1 METLAA
7 EYIVCVIE
15 AILTIS
21 FCIYVLKDR
30 LVAGLRFLIPYTLL
44 LAFAGSFVSM
54 ASMLFMA
61 SVLPWQ
67 IDYSMVNIPLWLGV
81 GYFSIRYCTQERG
94 SRILLIF
101 LLAQQVS
108 QLCRSVTFFIYGTWF
123 PPLAE
128 ADFSWID
135 ILGFGLPAL
144 LITPCLASLC
154 RKLYQKLLLIDAR
167 SYKRLWLIPLFF
179 VLLYFVQ
186 VILFPI
192 YDFAMANAMKAMI
205 LLSAF
210 VTYSQTVSAVTN
222 AVKFAQEAQ
231 YRTQLAHQVD
241 LQQARME
248 DLENHTEEIK
258 RIRHDS
264 RQHAAVLRGLLEKG
278 AVEKA
283 LAYLDDYEDSMK
295 AAVQPPLC
303 ENYVA
308 DTLCRR
314 YETLA
319 MQADIKTELNLQ
331 LPAKPGV
338 AGSDLAVIL
347 GNLWENAVAAAVD
360 AQGTHRFI
368 HLKVRCDRKQL
379 LIHMENGY
387 SGMIYPQGDGF
398 LSTKPGRQKAEGVG
412 IASIRAVAMRY
423 GGIADFQYTPDTFS
437 ASVLLYPETVPC
449 SGG

>member
-1 METLAA
+1 METLLA
-7 EYIVCVIE
+7 EYFVCVME
-15 AILTIS
+15 ALLTIG

-30 LVAGLRFLIPYTLL
+30 LVIRPKLLIAYTLF

-54 ASMLFMA
+54 AAALLLA
-61 SVLPWQ
+61 SLLPWEM
-67 IDYSMVNIPLWLGV
+67 DYSMISVPLWLGV
-81 GYFSIRYCTQERG
+81 GYFSIRYGAQEQS
-94 SRILLIF
+94 SRIWFML
-101 LLAQQVS
+101 LLAQQVNHM
-108 QLCRSVTFFIYGTWF
+108 CRSVTFFIYGTWF
-123 PPLAE
+123 PHLVE

-144 LITPCLASLC
+144 LITPCLAVLC
-154 RKLYQKLLLIDAR
+154 RGLYQKLLLIDTRA
-167 SYKRLWLIPLFF
+167 YKRLWLIPLFF
-179 VLLYFVQ
+179 ILLYFVQ
-186 VILFPI
+186 VALFPI
-192 YDFAMANAMKAMI
+192 YGFGMANAMKTMI
-205 LLSAF
+205 ILCAF
-210 VTYSQTVSAVTN
+210 VTYSQTISAVTN
-222 AVKFAQEAQ
+222 AMKFAQEAE

-248 DLENHTEEIK
+248 DLENHTEEMK

-264 RQHAAVLRGLLEKG
+264 RQHTAVLRGLLENG
-278 AVEKA
+278 AVGKA
-283 LAYLDDYEDSMK
+283 LAYLDDYENSMK

-319 MQADIKTELNLQ
+319 AQADIETELSLQ
-331 LPAKPGV
+331 LPSKPGV

-347 GNLWENAVAAAVD
+347 GNLWENAVTAAVD

-387 SGMIYPQGDGF
+387 SGMIHPQGDCF

-412 IASIRAVAMRY
+412 IASIRAVARRY
-423 GGIADFQYTPDTFS
+423 GGIAEFQYTPDTFS
-437 ASVLLYPETVPC
+437 ASVLLYPAPVR